1 MQCRSDAA
9 VATKFY
15 VTSSYREEDAE
26 EYVPCNVQEITRRI
40 ASLSDT
46 LPAEQQRWTSAR
58 LAIDSEGAYELK
70 YDYSK

>member
-1 MQCRSDAA
+1 MVVSHSGSVPA
-9 VATKFY
+9 KFY
-15 VTSSYREEDAE
+15 VTSSYRDEDAE

-40 ASLSDT
+40 ASLSDA
-46 LPAEQQRWTSAR
+46 LPAEQQRWIAAR